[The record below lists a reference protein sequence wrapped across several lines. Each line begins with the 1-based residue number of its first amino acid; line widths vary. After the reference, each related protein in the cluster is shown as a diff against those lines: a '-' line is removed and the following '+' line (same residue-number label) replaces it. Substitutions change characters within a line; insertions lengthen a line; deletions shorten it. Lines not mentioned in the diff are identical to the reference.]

1 MNKEQIKNMKN
12 SELLAHLFNSR
23 DNLIL
28 IRRKMYDNPHTDG
41 LIELF
46 DLEREQYD
54 ELTKEVYRR
63 MRKWK
68 RIKWDSALRKLNL

>member
-1 MNKEQIKNMKN
+1 MEN
-12 SELLAHLFNSR
+12 SELLAHLFIAR
-23 DNLIL
+23 DNLIV
-28 IRRKMYDNPHTDG
+28 IRRKMYDNPHTDS

-63 MRKWK
+63 MRK
-68 RIKWDSALRKLNL
+68 

>member
-1 MNKEQIKNMKN
+1 MNKEQIKNMEN

-23 DNLIL
+23 DNLII

-63 MRKWK
+63 MRK
-68 RIKWDSALRKLNL
+68 